1 MSVIIQDA
9 TTLKPISMIGL
20 EAGVCWG
27 ADVTDEEKNYKRG
40 LDCLQS
46 GHMRTAEFPQVY
58 MILDGYSARVI
69 RELYTHIAGGPTR
82 LQASTRYIDYE
93 HGFKYIVPTKVQKNP
108 AATMVYLNTM
118 DQIAETL
125 KELDALGIPKEDSA
139 NLLPLGMETKVVIRT
154 NLRHLI
160 DMAHQRLC
168 TRAYWEFRILMNDII
183 KALSEYSDQWK
194 YIVQNYFKPK
204 CEVCGFCSEKYS
216 CGRRP
221 KEEEV
226 KECIEVGKKWRE
238 PSEKNFKELI
248 TSLSKNEKEDLIQCL
263 FESIKKF

>member
-27 ADVTDEEKNYKRG
+27 ADVTDDEKNYKRG

-93 HGFKYIVPTKVQKNP
+93 HGFRYIVPTKIQKNP
-108 AATMVYLNTM
+108 TATMIYLNTM
-118 DQIAETL
+118 EQITEAL
-125 KELDALGIPKEDSA
+125 KELDALGISKEDSA

-160 DMAHQRLC
+160 EMSHQRLC
-168 TRAYWEFRILMNDII
+168 TRAYWEFRILMNDIM
-183 KALSEYSDQWK
+183 KAVTLA
-194 YIVQNYFKPK
+194 
-204 CEVCGFCSEKYS
+204 
-216 CGRRP
+216 
-221 KEEEV
+221 EEV
-226 KECIEVGKKWRE
+226 RKLR
-238 PSEKNFKELI
+238 I
-248 TSLSKNEKEDLIQCL
+248 TYTSM
-263 FESIKKF
+263 